1 MKESDGIFAR
11 SRHQR
16 QERRQQPGSMDR
28 RQERQERSDIGRR
41 RPPAKVTSRSNLRRF
56 SGGSAHMRR
65 PPSITPLGK
74 PHRNKPVN
82 LSYDSAYC
90 AGRVA
95 YLANTRRRFEAKPN
109 MCWQEFF
116 FRNLLVFS
124 MSLPIASLLRR
135 LAPIVSSLILRL
147 RLDGQLV
154 FSYFELNCSSD
165 VLARTT
171 WM

>member
-1 MKESDGIFAR
+1 MGFLRARDISDKSDGS
-11 SRHQR
+11 SREVWTGDKSAKSAQTLA
-16 QERRQQPGSMDR
+16 GVDR
-28 RQERQERSDIGRR
+28 RRKLHRGR
-41 RPPAKVTSRSNLRRF
+41 TSGAFL
-56 SGGSAHMRR
+56 GGSAHMRR